1 MWVGRSARARLA
13 CADLLSFRANPVD
26 ATTEL
31 PGAYAYELVSLCARW
46 GVTAEALLE
55 GTGLTLATLKDPTT
69 RLPIP
74 VCSTVVERARRLTRE
89 PALAFAM
96 GLHMRLSWHGFLGFA
111 AMTSGTVREA
121 IDIAQRFIRTR
132 TSAFELSTYVEGA
145 AASLVLEEREPLGP
159 LREFTVIMLLVGI
172 GQIAKD
178 FTGGRPLTGVAECAF
193 PRPAYAVD
201 LLARAEAM
209 GAGTMHFD
217 RPAHRLVFDASI
229 LELPVVTSDPA
240 AMELARAQCDRELA
254 TQAKAGTGTEGW
266 TFLARVRAA
275 IVGRSGDGF
284 RGLDEVARKLHLS
297 TRTLKRRLAEQ
308 GSSFSEV
315 LDEVRRQRALLLLE
329 DRRLAIEEV
338 AGRLGYSDAANFTRA
353 FRRWTGQT
361 PAGFRGG

>member
-1 MWVGRSARARLA
+1 MCVGRSPRARLA
-13 CADLLSFRANPVD
+13 CADVLSFRANPAVV
-26 ATTEL
+26 TTEL

-55 GTGLTLATLKDPTT
+55 GTGLTVAVLKDPAT
-69 RLPIP
+69 RLPLA
-74 VCSTVVERARRLTRE
+74 VCSTVVERARRLTGE

-121 IDIAQRFIRTR
+121 LELAQRFIRTR
-132 TSAFELSTYVEGA
+132 TSAIELSTYVEGTL
-145 AASLVLEEREPLGP
+145 ASMVLEEREPLGP

-172 GQIAKD
+172 GQIARD
-178 FTGGRPLTGVAECAF
+178 VTGQSITGVAECAF
-193 PRPAYAVD
+193 PEPAYAAPVLSRAAD
-201 LLARAEAM
+201 L
-209 GAGTMHFD
+209 GAGTMRFD
-217 RPAHRLVFDASI
+217 RPAHRLLFDASI

-240 AMELARAQCDRELA
+240 AMELASAQCDRELA
-254 TQAKAGTGTEGW
+254 RQADAEADAGT
-266 TFLARVRAA
+266 FLGDVRKAMSP
-275 IVGRSGDGF
+275 RSGDGF
-284 RGLDEVARKLHLS
+284 RSLEEVARKLHLS

-329 DRRLAIEEV
+329 DRHLALEEV
-338 AGRLGYSDAANFTRA
+338 AARLGYSDAANFTRA

-361 PAGFRGG
+361 PAVFRGRLG